1 MAYSLTDSLKNN
13 RFHVV
18 SVDKTA
24 GTLRVRGEAEACT
37 DLSCAGALVVSDEGT
52 SQDLERLNVGDI
64 VTLEQKD
71 GHAQQIRVVRRVWEE
86 YSSPE
91 W

>member
-1 MAYSLTDSLKNN
+1 MAYSLTDSLKYN
-13 RFHVV
+13 RFQVV
-18 SVDKTA
+18 SVDAIA

-37 DLSCAGALVVSDEGT
+37 DFACGGALVVTDEGS
-52 SQDLERLNVGDI
+52 SQDLARLNAGDI

-71 GHAQQIRVVRRVWEE
+71 GRAEQIRVVRRVYDE

>member
-1 MAYSLTDSLKNN
+1 MAYSLTDSLKYN
-13 RFHVV
+13 RFQVV
-18 SVDKTA
+18 SVDKAA
-24 GTLRVRGEAEACT
+24 GTVRVRGEAEACT
-37 DLSCAGALVVSDEGT
+37 DILCGQALVVTDEGT
-52 SQDLERLNVGDI
+52 STDLERINAGDI

-71 GHAQQIRVVRRVWEE
+71 GRAQQIRVVRRVWEE

>member
-1 MAYSLTDSLKNN
+1 MAYSLTDSLKYN
-13 RFHVV
+13 RFSVV
-18 SVDKTA
+18 SVDKGA
-24 GTLRVRGEAEACT
+24 GTLRVRSEAEACT
-37 DLSCAGALVVSDEGT
+37 DLSCGDALVVTDEGT
-52 SQDLERLNVGDI
+52 SRDLDQLNAGDI

-71 GHAQQIRVVRRVWEE
+71 GRTQEIRVVRRVWEE

>member
-1 MAYSLTDSLKNN
+1 MAHRLTDSLKPN

-18 SVDKTA
+18 SVDKAA
-24 GTLRVRGEAEACT
+24 GTLRVRGEAEAFT
-37 DLSCAGALVVSDEGT
+37 DISCGGALVVTDEGT
-52 SQDLERLNVGDI
+52 SSDLDRLNPGDI
-64 VTLEQKD
+64 VMVEQKD
-71 GHAQQIRVVRRVWEE
+71 GRAQQIRVVRRVWQE

>member
-1 MAYSLTDSLKNN
+1 MAYSLTDSLKFN
-13 RFHVV
+13 RFSVV
-18 SVDKTA
+18 SVDKAA
-24 GTLRVRGEAEACT
+24 GTLRVRGEAEMCT
-37 DLSCAGALVVSDEGT
+37 DLACGDAVVVTDEG
-52 SQDLERLNVGDI
+52 SSRDLDQLNAGDI

-71 GHAQQIRVVRRVWEE
+71 GRAQQIRVVRRVWEE

>member
-1 MAYSLTDSLKNN
+1 MTYGLTDSLKYN

-18 SVDKTA
+18 SVDKAA
-24 GTLRVRGEAEACT
+24 GTVRLRGQAEACT
-37 DLSCAGALVVSDEGT
+37 DISCRDAVVVTDEGT
-52 SQDLERLNVGDI
+52 STDLDRLNAGDI
-64 VTLEQKD
+64 VTLEQED
-71 GHAQQIRVVRRVWEE
+71 GRARQIRVVRRVWEE

>member
-1 MAYSLTDSLKNN
+1 MAYSLTDSLKFN
-13 RFHVV
+13 RFSVV
-18 SVDKTA
+18 SVDKAARTV
-24 GTLRVRGEAEACT
+24 RVRGEAEMCT
-37 DLSCAGALVVSDEGT
+37 DLACADAVVVTDEG
-52 SQDLERLNVGDI
+52 SSHDLDQLNAGDI

-71 GHAQQIRVVRRVWEE
+71 GRTQQIRVVRRVWEE

>member
-1 MAYSLTDSLKNN
+1 MAYSLTDSLKYN
-13 RFHVV
+13 RFQIV
-18 SVDKTA
+18 SVDTA
-24 GTLRVRGEAEACT
+24 ARTVRVRGEAEACT
-37 DLSCAGALVVSDEGT
+37 DLSCGDALVVTDEGS
-52 SQDLERLNVGDI
+52 SQDLARLNAGDI

-71 GHAQQIRVVRRVWEE
+71 GHAQQIRVVRRVYDE

>member
-1 MAYSLTDSLKNN
+1 MAYRLTDSLKPN

-18 SVDKTA
+18 SVDKAA
-24 GTLRVRGEAEACT
+24 GTLRVRGEADACT
-37 DLSCAGALVVSDEGT
+37 DLLCGEALVVTDEGT
-52 SQDLERLNVGDI
+52 STDLERLNAGDI

-71 GHAQQIRVVRRVWEE
+71 GRAQQIRVVRRVWEE

>member
-1 MAYSLTDSLKNN
+1 MAYSLTDSLKHN
-13 RFHVV
+13 RFQVV
-18 SVDKTA
+18 SVDTTA
-24 GTLRVRGEAEACT
+24 GTLRVRGETEACT
-37 DLSCAGALVVSDEGT
+37 DVSCADAVVLTDEG
-52 SQDLERLNVGDI
+52 SSRDLARLNAGDI

-71 GHAQQIRVVRRVWEE
+71 GRAQQIRVVRRVYDE

>member
-1 MAYSLTDSLKNN
+1 MAYGLTDPLKHK

-18 SVDKTA
+18 SVDKAA
-24 GTLRVRGEAEACT
+24 GTLRLRGEAEACT
-37 DLSCAGALVVSDEGT
+37 DFSCGEALVVTDEGT
-52 SQDLERLNVGDI
+52 STDLDRLNAGDI

-71 GHAQQIRVVRRVWEE
+71 GRAQQIRVVRRVWEE
-86 YSSPE
+86 YSGPE

>member
-1 MAYSLTDSLKNN
+1 MAYSLTDSLKHN
-13 RFHVV
+13 RFQVV
-18 SVDKTA
+18 SVDTTA
-24 GTLRVRGEAEACT
+24 GTLRVRGDAEACT
-37 DLSCAGALVVSDEGT
+37 DVSCGDAVVFTDEGT
-52 SQDLERLNVGDI
+52 SRDLARLNAGDI

-71 GHAQQIRVVRRVWEE
+71 GRAQQIRVVRRVYDE

>member
-1 MAYSLTDSLKNN
+1 MAYSLTDSLKHN
-13 RFHVV
+13 RFQVV
-18 SVDKTA
+18 SVDATA

-37 DLSCAGALVVSDEGT
+37 DLSCGDAVVLTDEG
-52 SQDLERLNVGDI
+52 SSRDLARLNAGDI
-64 VTLEQKD
+64 VTLEQND
-71 GHAQQIRVVRRVWEE
+71 GRAQQIRVVRRVWEE

>member
-1 MAYSLTDSLKNN
+1 MAYSLTDSLKHN

-18 SVDKTA
+18 SVDTA
-24 GTLRVRGEAEACT
+24 ARTVRVRGEAEACT
-37 DLSCAGALVVSDEGT
+37 DISCGEALVVTDEGT
-52 SQDLERLNVGDI
+52 SRDLERLNAGDI

-71 GHAQQIRVVRRVWEE
+71 GRAQQIRVVRRVWEE

>member
-1 MAYSLTDSLKNN
+1 MAYSLTDSLKHN
-13 RFHVV
+13 RFQVV
-18 SVDKTA
+18 SVDMTA
-24 GTLRVRGEAEACT
+24 GMLRVRGEAEACT
-37 DLSCAGALVVSDEGT
+37 DFACGEALVVTDDGS
-52 SQDLERLNVGDI
+52 SRDLAQVHPGDI

-71 GHAQQIRVVRRVWEE
+71 GRAEQIRVVRRAWDE

>member
-1 MAYSLTDSLKNN
+1 MAYSLTDSLKHN
-13 RFHVV
+13 RFSIV
-18 SVDKTA
+18 SVDKAA
-24 GTLRVRGEAEACT
+24 GTVRVRGEAEVCT
-37 DLSCAGALVVSDEGT
+37 DLSCGETVVVTDEGT
-52 SQDLERLNVGDI
+52 TRDLEQLNAGDI

-71 GHAQQIRVVRRVWEE
+71 GRAQQIRVVRRVWEE